1 MSMIGF
7 LCLALPLFARPVAAQ
22 APAQRPEQQAPVFRT
37 DSTLAL
43 VRFHVVRK
51 HSYVDDLK
59 PKDVILL
66 EDGSPREFSVFEGGR
81 LASRTIPIEIVL
93 LFDTSGSVTGAGL
106 LDPLAYQATL
116 LDNLEN
122 VRLAVYAFN
131 STLTRHC
138 GPTRDPAE
146 LAAALRRVRD
156 SPSGAAGPQVKS
168 IPLQL
173 PPGRKGAPATWL
185 FEAIMAAAKDS
196 AAEAG
201 QATRMLVVFSDGF
214 PTTNTRPEEAVSVLS
229 ELGIPVYP
237 VVLGHADLAARRAGQ
252 QLGWP
257 QMAEMFMADFASLA
271 ELTGGRSFDPPVID
285 VAVVREIL
293 AAMAGQVLCEY
304 VVGFQPGESPAAPRP
319 HRLQVKLRSKDLGT
333 VRGGFRTVTH

>member
-1 MSMIGF
+1 MSTIGF
-7 LCLALPLFARPVAAQ
+7 LCLALPLFARQAAAQ
-22 APAQRPEQQAPVFRT
+22 APAQRPEQEAPVFR
-37 DSTLAL
+37 SEAALAL

-51 HSYVDDLK
+51 HNYVDDLK
-59 PKDVILL
+59 REDVILL

-81 LASRTIPIEIVL
+81 SAPRTIPIEMSL
-93 LFDTSGSVTGAGL
+93 LFDTSGSVTEAGL

-131 STLTRHC
+131 STLTRYC

-146 LAAALRRVRD
+146 LAAALGRVRD
-156 SPSGAAGPQVKS
+156 SQSGAAGTQVKT

-173 PPGRKGAPATWL
+173 PPGRKGVPATWL

-196 AAEAG
+196 AAEPG

-214 PTTNTRPEEAVSVLS
+214 PTTNTRPEEAVSLLS
-229 ELGIPVYP
+229 ELGIPLYP
-237 VVLGHADLAARRAGQ
+237 VVLGHADLAARKAGR

-257 QMAEMFMADFASLA
+257 EMAEMYMADFASLA
-271 ELTGGRSFDPPVID
+271 DLTGGRSFDPPVID
-285 VAVVREIL
+285 VAVVRQIL

-304 VVGFQPGESPAAPRP
+304 VVGFQPGQSSGAPRP

-333 VRGGFRTVTH
+333 VGGGFRTVRH